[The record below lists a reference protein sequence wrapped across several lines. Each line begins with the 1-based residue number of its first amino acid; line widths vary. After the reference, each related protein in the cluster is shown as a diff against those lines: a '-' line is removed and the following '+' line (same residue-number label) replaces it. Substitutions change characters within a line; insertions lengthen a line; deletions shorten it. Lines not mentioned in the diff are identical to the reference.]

1 MKAMA
6 NLVYTAFFDG
16 ACEPTNPGGT
26 ASYGSIVYRHGT
38 EIWRHSQIYN
48 PPVPGETSNNI
59 AEYLGLISVLEFLK
73 SHELDNDLT
82 MISGDSK
89 LVIEQMSGRWQIRGG
104 LYVPFAGK
112 AKYLLTNFLVPPTLR
127 WIPREKNT
135 VADELS
141 KAHLLE
147 NGIKIRN
154 RQR

>member
-1 MKAMA
+1 MKAMDD
-6 NLVYTAFFDG
+6 LVYTAFFDG
-16 ACEPTNPGGT
+16 ACEPKNPGGT
-26 ASYGSIVYRHGT
+26 ASFGAIVYRHGT

-48 PPVPGETSNNI
+48 PPIVGETSNNI
-59 AEYLGLISVLEFLK
+59 AEYCGLISVLEFLK
-73 SHELDNDLT
+73 WNDFDDAST

-89 LVIEQMSGRWQIRGG
+89 LVIEQMSDRWQIRGG
-104 LYVPFAGK
+104 LYVTFARK
-112 AKYLLTNFLVPPTLR
+112 AKNLLRTFRVPPTLR

-141 KAHLLE
+141 KAHLIK